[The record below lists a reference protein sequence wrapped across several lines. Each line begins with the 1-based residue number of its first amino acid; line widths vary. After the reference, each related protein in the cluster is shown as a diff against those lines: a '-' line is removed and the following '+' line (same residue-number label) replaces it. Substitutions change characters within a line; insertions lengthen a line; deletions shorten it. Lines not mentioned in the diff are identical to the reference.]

1 MIRLICKE
9 MSSKEIAA
17 SLFLSELTITTHRRN
32 IFRKLDVKNVAGLMN
47 FAKED
52 VIWVQPAFTNSF
64 DLYFFPP
71 VINLL

>member
-52 VIWVQPAFTNSF
+52 VI
-64 DLYFFPP
+64 
-71 VINLL
+71 